1 MDRHSSSIARTQWSM
16 SNQSTFDEE
25 TEPPAVP
32 PPTDISEPETATTP
46 VSTTNQVF
54 SPATNNNILPRCR
67 SKTSLKLLKRSHAIN
82 ESTSPPPDI
91 LQSPL
96 NSPIST
102 SVDMPTAAPTNFAIT
117 ANGTNGN
124 GAKAPVKRDGSSQS
138 TDSNWSSSLSR
149 GNSIEQQ
156 YMDHAGID
164 IEQFIVDTLNKN
176 SKDRSFLLR
185 IENELVMFT
194 KDNRRSS
201 HKFGAMSSYQR
212 MLVHRVAHYFGM
224 EHNVDSTGHM
234 VIVNKG
240 KSTRLPENKFS
251 DFIRDEFLLS
261 EEPRRSILKRD
272 SASFEDTTSFK
283 SPDRHTADPPRRSK
297 SFEERE
303 EEYEKARRRIF
314 HQENEGQSEEGGST
328 ENLRWPLLTWST
340 QTNTTNSDE
349 SPNKLHP
356 NRQSRLTKVES
367 YESKDTLR
375 ANSLRGS
382 ISKSNSFG
390 GYDQSSTNGSAK
402 TLTKQ
407 DSGSSVSSRVSPSSS
422 GYKSQSQRSDATL
435 SATPSPSATPHLTT
449 QLSSQSNAVSPE
461 PEPEPTV
468 MWAVTNMASV
478 PPGSVLIN
486 PQTGR
491 PFTNLDG
498 TVYHFD
504 PENPPKFEIAVGSQS
519 SSKPAT
525 FSSSSVS
532 AERQDSLLSSLP
544 ATQVMNRPPPP
555 QPPLEYH
562 PTPQLPHTETTG
574 EHPHPTNYHQPTQ
587 PHLMVSALPIP
598 PLEHSYGPMYS
609 MHQFAPAPPPPPP
622 PPPPTNNYERQG
634 ILVMNQPSEVFT
646 RTKVVRLIG
655 RRFTTIPRR
664 SVQMDIGIQ
673 RDGSHPDLCSYIM
686 GLSFADVGRGDR
698 HMVYCPTAPAP
709 TQAPAPAPGHPSL
722 QNNFTQGPTV
732 AAAMYYPGAATNGGQ
747 QNHVGHARYTGP
759 TYNHYL
765 APERPAGPEYQQ
777 FFSTPRCPSN
787 GVGGGPACCS
797 GNNNFYPVQL
807 PPPPPTHYHRIAT
820 PPNTPQNGACSQ
832 FALYNGGYPTLYHH
846 HPQLL
851 RPTLQVGVP
860 SSPPRTGAPI
870 DPHQP
875 ASPLRFNGGPPTSHP
890 AVPVFRLMNTNND
903 VILFNA
909 GRPVLRPHVNGRN
922 GLSPNLRHQSRSR
935 GMGPGSNV
943 RPILGANQ
951 QAQAQQQ
958 LQQALEAVGLGI
970 PPPGQRMQ

>member
-25 TEPPAVP
+25 TEPPAVA

-102 SVDMPTAAPTNFAIT
+102 SVDMPTATPTNFAIT

-124 GAKAPVKRDGSSQS
+124 GAKAPVKREGSSQS

-156 YMDHAGID
+156 YMDHAGVD

-212 MLVHRVAHYFGM
+212 MLVHRVAYYFGM

-340 QTNTTNSDE
+340 QTNTTNPDE
-349 SPNKLHP
+349 SSNKLHP

-449 QLSSQSNAVSPE
+449 Q
-461 PEPEPTV
+461 
-468 MWAVTNMASV
+468 
-478 PPGSVLIN
+478 
-486 PQTGR
+486 TGR

-562 PTPQLPHTETTG
+562 PTPQLPHTETAA

-634 ILVMNQPSEVFT
+634 IL
-646 RTKVVRLIG
+646 
-655 RRFTTIPRR
+655 
-664 SVQMDIGIQ
+664 
-673 RDGSHPDLCSYIM
+673 DGSHPDLCSYIM

-820 PPNTPQNGACSQ
+820 PPNTPQ
-832 FALYNGGYPTLYHH
+832 
-846 HPQLL
+846 
-851 RPTLQVGVP
+851 VGVP

-903 VILFNA
+903 LILFNA

-951 QAQAQQQ
+951 AQAQQQ